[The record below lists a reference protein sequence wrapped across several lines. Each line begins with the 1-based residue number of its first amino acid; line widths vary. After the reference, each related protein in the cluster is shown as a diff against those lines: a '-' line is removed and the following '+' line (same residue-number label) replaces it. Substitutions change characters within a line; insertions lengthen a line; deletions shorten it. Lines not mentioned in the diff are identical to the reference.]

1 MENRVKKESTFTRI
15 FRSDEMS
22 VIIPLVVIIALT
34 TIVNTGFMSKTNFL
48 GMYQTIPFIAIIALG
63 ASFPLMT
70 GNVDIS
76 TGRVAGLGGIIT
88 ALLASQHGVAWPLC
102 ILISLAIC
110 AVVGLFNGLL
120 ITKLNIPDFIAT
132 MATLNICGAVR
143 YIILP
148 SGIVDIPL
156 ANLEN
161 FKIAN
166 IGGDWNFLGLQFQ
179 FWVMVVFYIIAFFII
194 KKTMWGRRMLA
205 VGDNREM
212 AAMAGINVGSMRLQA
227 YIISSVMAAI
237 AGIVT
242 TIAYQAGYPA
252 IGDGWEFKA
261 IAGCV
266 VGGVSLSGG
275 KASPLGI
282 FLGVSLVYIA
292 QTALIF
298 IGLPT
303 ILNPA
308 VQGVVMAAAVMYET
322 LRERKKIKA

>member
-88 ALLASQHGVAWPLC
+88 ALLASQHGLAWPLC